1 MDFSAITR
9 LTISDPY
16 KTFVELNFFLPRQM
30 SFRLNISK
38 SNKFKKQNVVLRRD
52 TTELNMRV

>member
-1 MDFSAITR
+1 MVFSAITR
-9 LTISDPY
+9 LTISDPS

-38 SNKFKKQNVVLRRD
+38 TNKFKKQNVVLRRD